1 MNAARVVKCEPQKI
15 SLVLIAV
22 KVPIKMLNGLIG
34 ETKWKNYFYLLYFS
48 FK

>member
-1 MNAARVVKCEPQKI
+1 MNAAHVVKCELQKI
-15 SLVLIAV
+15 NLVLIAV